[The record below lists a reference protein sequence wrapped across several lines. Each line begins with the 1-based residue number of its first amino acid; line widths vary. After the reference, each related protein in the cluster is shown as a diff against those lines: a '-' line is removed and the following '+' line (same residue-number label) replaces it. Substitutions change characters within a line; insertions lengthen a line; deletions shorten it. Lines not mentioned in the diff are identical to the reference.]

1 LHDVRGASEEQFDAL
16 GGTGKSVLLSAS
28 IANNGD
34 VEGENDFTVMFQD
47 VWPSYGVGGGMW
59 GPKAVDQHHS

>member
-34 VEGENDFTVMFQD
+34 VEGENDFDCD
-47 VWPSYGVGGGMW
+47 VS
-59 GPKAVDQHHS
+59 